1 MGNRQN
7 RILKSIL
14 PLLSAVMLLSSLL
27 TSTGLAQPKSLTE
40 YDLPGLENT
49 VSHLNALDPWDV
61 VQLIEFLAH
70 RGGLNN
76 IVIGPGVAGLTT
88 KLKFENVTVG
98 EALEVV
104 LSVNNLA
111 YELRGGILTI
121 MTDAEYQAQR
131 GTSFY
136 DNKVVKVINLKY
148 ADPTRIATMVEPIK
162 SSIGTVVADP
172 VTGTLI
178 LIDTSSKI
186 AEMAAVING
195 ADLATV
201 SRVLPT
207 QTETFELQYADVEAL
222 QPEIQAILTPDI
234 GDLRV
239 DTRTKTFIVT
249 ALPHKMDQVK
259 HLIGVF
265 DRRPRQV
272 FIEAKIVQV
281 SLGDQY
287 RMGVNWDHLFQG
299 IDPRFSLNSVSS
311 PGSLSSVGEAVNPS
325 ATLTYKTILGN
336 GDLSVVLEALKQV
349 GETKILQNPHVFA
362 LDGIEATIQAIT
374 KQPYAEAKL
383 ESGTTNVVGE
393 SITFIDVGVTLD
405 VTPRISADGM
415 INMAI
420 RPEVSSVVG
429 NYQAYRTVPIVRRS
443 FAETAVLVKDRE
455 TVIVAGMIENSKQ
468 NTQTRVPFLGRIP
481 LLGVLFR
488 TTSDEVA
495 SSELIAFLT
504 PRIVS
509 GERPHALSDQQGK
522 RLKPMRR

>member
-1 MGNRQN
+1 MT
-7 RILKSIL
+7 L
-14 PLLSAVMLLSSLL
+14 PLTLMVVFLAVCAAPN
-27 TSTGLAQPKSLTE
+27 GQAQPKLLTE

-49 VSHLNALDPWDV
+49 VSLTSLDPWDV

-76 IVIGPGVAGLTT
+76 MVIGPGVAGLTT
-88 KLKFENVTVG
+88 KLKFEDVTVG

-111 YELRGGILTI
+111 YEVRGGIVTI
-121 MTDAEYQAQR
+121 MTDVEYEAQH

-136 DNKVVKVINLKY
+136 DNKDVKVIGLKY
-148 ADPTRIATMVEPIK
+148 ADPQRIATMLEPIK

-186 AEMAAVING
+186 DEMEAIVAG

-201 SRVLPT
+201 SRVVPT
-207 QTETFELQYADVEAL
+207 ETETFELQYAAIEELEPQVSAL
-222 QPEIQAILTPDI
+222 LNPEI
-234 GDLRV
+234 GNVRV

-249 ALPHKMDQVK
+249 ALPHEMEKVR

-272 FIEAKIVQV
+272 FLEAKIVQV
-281 SLGDQY
+281 SLGDEY
-287 RMGVNWDHLFQG
+287 RMGVNWEHLFQR
-299 IDPRFSLNSVSS
+299 IDPRFSLSSVSS
-311 PGSLSSVGEAVNPS
+311 PGSLSGVGDAVNPS

-336 GDLSVVLEALKQV
+336 GDLNVVLEALKQV
-349 GETKILQNPHVFA
+349 GETKILSNPHVA
-362 LDGIEATIQAIT
+362 VLDGEEATIKVVT
-374 KQPYAEAKL
+374 DQPYAEAQL

-393 SITFIDVGVTLD
+393 SVVFMEVGVTLT

-415 INMAI
+415 IRTSI

-429 NYQAYRTVPIVRRS
+429 NYQAFRTVPIIRRS
-443 FAETAVLVKDRE
+443 YAETSVLVEDRE
-455 TVIVAGMIENSKQ
+455 TVIIAGMIENSKE

-488 TTSDEVA
+488 TTSDQV
-495 SSELIAFLT
+495 SSQELIAFLT

-509 GERPHALSDQQGK
+509 GGKPHVLSDRQGRK
-522 RLKPMRR
+522 LKPMRR

>member
-7 RILKSIL
+7 MVSKFVL
-14 PLLSAVMLLSSLL
+14 PLLSAAMLVSGLL
-27 TSTGLAQPKSLTE
+27 TSPGMAQPKPLTE

-49 VSHLNALDPWDV
+49 VSLTSLDPWDV

-76 IVIGPGVAGLTT
+76 MVIGPGVAGLTT
-88 KLKFENVTVG
+88 KLKFENVSVG

-111 YELRGGILTI
+111 YEVRGGIVTI
-121 MTDAEYQAQR
+121 MTDAEYQAQH

-136 DNKVVKVINLKY
+136 DNKEVKVVSLKY
-148 ADPTRIATMVEPIK
+148 ADPTRLATMLEPIK

-186 AEMAAVING
+186 AEMESIISG

-201 SRVLPT
+201 ARVVPT
-207 QTETFELQYADVEAL
+207 QTQTFELQYADVDAL
-222 QPEIQAILTPDI
+222 QPEILALLTPEI
-234 GDLRV
+234 GELRV
-239 DTRTKTFIVT
+239 DKRTKTFIVT
-249 ALPHKMDQVK
+249 ALPHEMEQVQ

-272 FIEAKIVQV
+272 FLEAKIVQV
-281 SLGDQY
+281 SLGDDF
-287 RMGVNWDHLFQG
+287 RMGVNWDHVFQG
-299 IDPRFSLNSVSS
+299 MDPRFSLNSVSS
-311 PGSLSSVGEAVNPS
+311 PGVLSGVGDAVNPA

-336 GDLSVVLEALKQV
+336 GDLNVVLEALKQV
-349 GETKILQNPHVFA
+349 GETKILSNPHVA
-362 LDGIEATIQAIT
+362 VLDGEEATIKVVT
-374 KQPYAEAKL
+374 DQPYAEAQL

-393 SITFIDVGVTLD
+393 TVVFLEVGVTLG

-415 INMAI
+415 IHTTV

-429 NYQAYRTVPIVRRS
+429 SYQAFRTVPIVRRS
-443 FAETAVLVKDRE
+443 YAETTVLVKDRE
-455 TVIVAGMIENSKQ
+455 TVIIAGMIENSKQ

-488 TTSDEVA
+488 TTSDQVA
-495 SSELIAFLT
+495 SKELIAFLT

-509 GERPHALSDQQGK
+509 GEEPHPLSDRQGK